1 MCGIAGAWASPGITD
16 PLALVQSM
24 TDALAHRGPDAAGIW
39 QSDDKH
45 LVLGHRRL
53 AIIDPSPTGAQPMLS
68 HCGRYTITYNGE
80 LYNHLEVRAM
90 LEAENSNIQWRGTSD
105 TETLLVAIM
114 AWGFKESLK
123 RFRGMFA
130 IALFDKQLKQ
140 LSLARDRLGEKPLYY
155 GWIDGSF
162 VFASELKPIK
172 LFPGFKNNINRSA
185 LAQFMETASIPSPL
199 SIYQGIYKLP
209 PGSMAVIEEPL
220 HEHNQ
225 TLNTE
230 AYWQLA
236 VENAGGTNVTSDEQL
251 QVYKAQLDAHLK
263 TAVQNQLISDVPFG
277 AFLSG
282 GYDSS
287 LIVALMQ
294 QVSSLKAR
302 TFSIGFEEEAYNEA
316 HHAKAVAN
324 HLGTEHTELI
334 VSADDAIKLVARL
347 PKIWDEPFADP
358 SQIPT
363 VLVSA
368 MTREHVTVSLSGD
381 GGDELFCG
389 YTRYQKALEIWSKLA
404 RFPTPIRSVAGRVLG
419 LCTSIVTTINKVSF
433 KSRGV
438 ASHLA
443 KLVRLRF
450 LFESKNAQQLYTR
463 LMQTSEYA
471 SELVK
476 QQPVQSEPLN
486 AMFNDD
492 FHAMMYNDIHG
503 YLPNTILAK
512 VDRASMSVSLEARAP
527 LLDHK
532 LVEFAWSLPL
542 DLKLRNGSGKW
553 LLKEVLHDYVPKAIM
568 DRPKTGFGIPLSEW
582 LRGPLK
588 SWAEQLLNENK
599 LREQGYLQV
608 DTVMAL
614 WKAHQDMSWDH
625 GRQLWNI
632 LMFQAWLEENA

>member
-1 MCGIAGAWASPGITD
+1 MCGIAGTWASPSIVD
-16 PLALVQSM
+16 PSVLVQSM

-39 QSDDKH
+39 QSDDNQ

-90 LEAENSNIQWRGTSD
+90 LEAENSSIQWRGTSD

-114 AWGFKESLK
+114 AWGFKESLV

-130 IALFDKQLKQ
+130 IALYDKQLKQ
-140 LSLARDRLGEKPLYY
+140 LSMARDRLGEKPLYY

-172 LFPGFKNNINRSA
+172 LFPGFRNEINRSA
-185 LAQFMETASIPSPL
+185 LAQYMETSSIASPL
-199 SIYQGIYKLP
+199 SIYQDIYKLP
-209 PGSMAVIEEPL
+209 PGSMVVINDPL
-220 HEHNQ
+220 EAQNQ
-225 TLNTE
+225 TLKIET
-230 AYWQLA
+230 YWQLP
-236 VENAGGTNVTSDEQL
+236 VENAGGTEVTSDEEMK
-251 QVYKAQLDAHLK
+251 VYKAQLDAHLK
-263 TAVQNQLISDVPFG
+263 TAVKNQLISDVPFG

-287 LIVALMQ
+287 LVVALMQ

-316 HHAKAVAN
+316 HHARAVAN

-389 YTRYQKALEIWSKLA
+389 YTRYQKTLEIWSKLS
-404 RFPTPIRSVAGRVLG
+404 RFPTPLRLVAGKILG
-419 LCTSIVTTINKVSF
+419 WSTSALTVINNASV
-433 KSRGV
+433 KSVGL
-438 ASHLA
+438 AGHLA

-450 LFESKNAQQLYTR
+450 LFESASTQQLYTR
-463 LMQTSEYA
+463 LMQTSEYS

-476 QQPVQSEPLN
+476 AQSHKPKYLN
-486 AMFNDD
+486 AFSDD
-492 FHAMMYNDIHG
+492 LHAMMYEDIHG

-542 DLKLRNGSGKW
+542 DMKLRNGIGKW
-553 LLKEVLHDYVPKAIM
+553 LLKEVLHDYVPKTIM

-608 DTVMAL
+608 DTVLTL
-614 WKAHQDMSWDH
+614 WKAHQDLSWDH